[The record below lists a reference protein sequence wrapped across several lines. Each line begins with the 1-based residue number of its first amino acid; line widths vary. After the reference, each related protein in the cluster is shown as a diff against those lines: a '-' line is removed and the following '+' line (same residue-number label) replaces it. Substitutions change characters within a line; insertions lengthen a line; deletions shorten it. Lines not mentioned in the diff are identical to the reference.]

1 MPSVMIHGWRQR
13 IGSISDSGGI
23 RSFRQLQIFGAV
35 DVPNGMMQIEVSSHE
50 RDVLLRGL
58 RYVRSSIMLELREPE
73 KEDTRRR
80 SSALDEIQMLCQRL
94 ENSDPQLSASL

>member
-1 MPSVMIHGWRQR
+1 VS
-13 IGSISDSGGI
+13 
-23 RSFRQLQIFGAV
+23 
-35 DVPNGMMQIEVSSHE
+35 NGMMQIEVSSHE